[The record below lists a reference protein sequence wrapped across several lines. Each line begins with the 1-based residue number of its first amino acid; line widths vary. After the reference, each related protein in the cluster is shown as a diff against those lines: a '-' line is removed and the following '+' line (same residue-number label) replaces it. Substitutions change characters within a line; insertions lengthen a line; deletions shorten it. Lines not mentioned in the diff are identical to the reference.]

1 MNDERLEK
9 AREAIAEADREMAR
23 LFAVRMEAVRQ
34 IAIYKRE
41 KGLPV
46 YDPAQERRVIERGLA
61 CVEEESLRG
70 PYEEFIR
77 GVMDVSIRYQEK
89 LLKDVPEETEK

>member
-1 MNDERLEK
+1 MDDERLAE
-9 AREAIAEADREMAR
+9 AREVIAAADREMAR

-34 IAIYKRE
+34 IALYKRE

-46 YDPAQERRVIERGLA
+46 YDAAQERRVIDRGLA
-61 CVEEESLRG
+61 CVEEDGLRG

-77 GVMDVSIRYQEK
+77 GVMEVSKRYQEK
-89 LLKDVPEETEK
+89 LLMCAPEDMEK